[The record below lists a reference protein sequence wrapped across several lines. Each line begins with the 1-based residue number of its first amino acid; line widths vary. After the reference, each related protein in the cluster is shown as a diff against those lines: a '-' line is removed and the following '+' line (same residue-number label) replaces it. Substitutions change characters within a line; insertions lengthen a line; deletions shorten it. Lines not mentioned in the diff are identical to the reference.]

1 MLTIHVAGASE
12 ARALIGY
19 IGDVIIIIIIIV
31 VIIII
36 KLCIT
41 ISAKR
46 TGLPI
51 LIKQTGGRVMTSYR
65 FFKMA
70 ATELEI
76 YFRIWF

>member
-31 VIIII
+31 IIII

-41 ISAKR
+41 ISAN
-46 TGLPI
+46 LN
-51 LIKQTGGRVMTSYR
+51 QTIGGRVMTSYQ